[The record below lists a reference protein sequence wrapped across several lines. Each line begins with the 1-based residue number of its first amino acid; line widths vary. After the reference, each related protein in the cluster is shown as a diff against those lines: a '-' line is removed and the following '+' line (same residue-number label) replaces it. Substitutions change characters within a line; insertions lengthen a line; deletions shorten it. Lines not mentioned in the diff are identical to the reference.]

1 VTDPNDLAAWMD
13 GYVRAWTS
21 NDPAAI
27 GRLFAEDAVLF
38 TAPFRAPWRGR
49 EEIVAGW
56 LERPDAPGSWTFT
69 SEILG
74 VDGDLGVV
82 RGRTTYADPPT
93 AYANLCLVRLAADG
107 RCVEFTEWY
116 MEET

>member
-1 VTDPNDLAAWMD
+1 MTNADNLAAWMD

-21 NDPAAI
+21 NDPADI
-27 GRLFAEDAVLF
+27 GVLFADDAAYF

-49 EEIVAGW
+49 AEIVAGW
-56 LERPDAPGSWTFT
+56 LERPDAPGSWTFDR
-69 SEILG
+69 EILTVADDVG
-74 VDGDLGVV
+74 FV

-93 AYANLCLVRLAADG
+93 AYANLFVVRLDADG

-116 MEET
+116 MEEQ